1 MCVCIFFYLVVAIE
15 SCSPQDERRLVEKK
29 ELKIMQAA
37 FGKQIKLLQVKFL
50 QGDIYNNKNAI
61 NTK

>member
-1 MCVCIFFYLVVAIE
+1 MEIVNVCVYFFYLVVAIE

-37 FGKQIKLLQVKFL
+37 FGKQIKLLQAKFL
-50 QGDIYNNKNAI
+50 PR
-61 NTK
+61 